1 MPSMSACVFVRQRV
15 FVVRIEHLIRGS
27 SIPVQDL
34 CFVMG
39 RWVKCIA
46 FGVTS
51 SKPFTQTH
59 KHTHTHTHGL
69 FHWIPSF
76 SLQTDYTGVSG
87 HAVKLFKCVCLVFQN
102 VLWPVGLWV
111 CHAARQRQGK
121 GAPRVVFTFVC
132 ARVCVFSWE
141 TLQSSCLKITPCLQL
156 ALPLRRLYL
165 HSFAS
170 FPWKF
175 KISTLLLSPP
185 HVFDSFSPLFPIDV
199 IVVYCTYSKTNQH
212 IHSGPQ
218 CSKQWASPDQAR
230 IYRGN

>member
-1 MPSMSACVFVRQRV
+1 MPCMPACVCCANRLQCWC
-15 FVVRIEHLIRGS
+15 EHLIRGS
-27 SIPVQDL
+27 SIPAQDL

-51 SKPFTQTH
+51 SWPFAQTH
-59 KHTHTHTHGL
+59 KHTHTVC
-69 FHWIPSF
+69 FIQSPPSRYRQIT
-76 SLQTDYTGVSG
+76 LECLGVQSNP
-87 HAVKLFKCVCLVFQN
+87 LFKCVCLVFQN

-132 ARVCVFSWE
+132 ACVCVFSRE

-165 HSFAS
+165 HSVAS
-170 FPWKF
+170 FPWNF
-175 KISTLLLSPP
+175 
-185 HVFDSFSPLFPIDV
+185 
-199 IVVYCTYSKTNQH
+199 
-212 IHSGPQ
+212 
-218 CSKQWASPDQAR
+218 
-230 IYRGN
+230 